1 MRILVGLLFAAFA
14 AVDFLAHGMF
24 KGNRAAR
31 GYGRTFFGWS
41 SNPQAWLL
49 ASAISFLAN
58 RNRRV
63 RGPSVKSAS
72 PNSALQRTRAAVLL
86 QPVPR
91 KKVSIGGS
99 MRAPLSFK
107 TLGGPKRYRISRS
120 PGRHVSQAG
129 RGEQR
134 SEVSREDRLPTR

>member
-86 QPVPR
+86 QSVHGELSTFGR
-91 KKVSIGGS
+91 R
-99 MRAPLSFK
+99 RAPLSFMP
-107 TLGGPKRYRISRS
+107 LGD
-120 PGRHVSQAG
+120 A
-129 RGEQR
+129 E
-134 SEVSREDRLPTR
+134 